1 MRCSYMTLSDDS
13 TVIQCTSENARW
25 VDTYQ
30 GYLCFIHERAH
41 KRSLAKADAMRR
53 HPSNRGGNK
62 Q

>member
-1 MRCSYMTLSDDS
+1 MLFSDDS
-13 TVIQCTSENARW
+13 TVIQCDSENARW
-25 VDTYQ
+25 VDSYQ
-30 GYLCFIHERAH
+30 GDLCFIHEKTH